1 MQLRR
6 EAKAHDKGIIDAR
19 EISIAE
25 ALEDEVMQRVWA
37 SGKFIDWE
45 KEMFRN
51 AIYHNH
57 DVSVRGGT
65 EKIKVSAGVPTTLT
79 NKEWWLPDRGI
90 RSFL

>member
-65 EKIKVSAGVPTTLT
+65 EKSKYRQVPTTLT